1 MPQSQYQL
9 SDHDKHMLAVAENG
23 HPLDPSENLS
33 QAQAEQTAEAQSE
46 DKPSTSFE
54 LPEGFE
60 SYEALVE
67 AATKAKA
74 ADAEKTEEVT
84 ETPEATEETETTE
97 EAEAEDAMSDAER
110 ELREIKVYEAVGG
123 KEKYSAMAKYAADN
137 LSEAELD
144 VYNAAVNGK
153 DPSIAMFATRA
164 LKAMHSQYMAE
175 THGTQGQMTLPDGNT
190 SVPASSRP
198 FANQSEMMAA
208 MADPRYRYD
217 AAYNAQVG
225 QRVALSNF

>member
-1 MPQSQYQL
+1 MPQNQYQL
-9 SDHDKHMLAVAENG
+9 SDHDKQMLAVAENG

-33 QAQAEQTAEAQSE
+33 QAQAETPTEAPSA

-67 AATKAKA
+67 AATKARA
-74 ADAEKTEEVT
+74 TDAEKTDEVT

-97 EAEAEDAMSDAER
+97 EAEDVMSDAER

-123 KEKYSAMAKYAADN
+123 KEKYAAMAKYAADN

-208 MADPRYRYD
+208 MADPRYQYD
-217 AAYNAQVG
+217 AVYNAQVG